1 MKLSKYIFPFFA
13 LFVLFADELFY
24 SFVSLTGGTLVS
36 GMKSREAIVIAAVA
50 FLMLFSDIIKGKL
63 SARNWKQLL
72 ALFVILVLY
81 VVTGFL
87 YPHDAI
93 YERYFAYLLVY
104 GAISIPAAYVG
115 MRLARERCKD
125 ELFKILPWVIIPV
138 VFVVF
143 LAIRSSANSGYL
155 LGWGDE
161 EDVFNYQNASYY
173 MSFCYAYCFFYVFL
187 MGNDKYVRQ
196 VGKGGK
202 AIMLL
207 LMFVCAIGC
216 IVGGGRGAFVYIV
229 FITAYLV
236 WRILHQKGRNNV
248 GTVILLI
255 VAAVVMAFLAMKL
268 DIFES
273 VGFTRV
279 SGSLT
284 EDEYRMEFMRKA
296 LAAFGDSPIIGHGVG
311 SIWWEVGFYSHNI
324 VTDLLVETGI
334 IGTLIAVYVLMKI
347 TVSLMKSS
355 KYDSLDMF
363 MLVVFLGALVHDT
376 FSGYWIAS
384 SKFFMM
390 FGYVYAKG
398 KQ

>member
-1 MKLSKYIFPFFA
+1 MKLSRYFFPLFA

-24 SFVSLTGGTLVS
+24 SFVAITGNTLDS
-36 GMKSREAIVIAAVA
+36 GMKSREAIIIAIIVYM
-50 FLMLFSDIIKGKL
+50 MLFFDILNKRL
-63 SARNWKQLL
+63 SSRNWKQLL
-72 ALFVILVLY
+72 VLFVILVLY
-81 VVTGFL
+81 VITGFM
-87 YPHDAI
+87 YPREGI
-93 YERYFAYLLVY
+93 YERYVAYLLTY
-104 GAISIPAAYVG
+104 GAISIPAGYVG

-125 ELFKILPWVIIPV
+125 ELFRILPFVIVPV

-143 LAIRSSANSGYL
+143 FAIRSSAVTGSL
-155 LGWGDE
+155 LGWGD

-187 MGNDKYVRQ
+187 MGNDQYLKS
-196 VGKGGK
+196 VGKVRK
-202 AIMLL
+202 FVMFL
-207 LMFVCAIGC
+207 LMFVCAVGC
-216 IVGGGRGAFVYIV
+216 LVGGGRGAFVYMV
-229 FITAYLV
+229 VITAYLV
-236 WRILHQKGRNNV
+236 WRILHLRGRNSI
-248 GTVILLI
+248 GLFFIL
-255 VAAVVMAFLAMKL
+255 VAASIAMVL
-268 DIFES
+268 LSSRLQIFES
-273 VGFTRV
+273 AGFERV

-284 EDEYRMEFMRKA
+284 EDEYRMEFMRNA

-324 VTDLLVETGI
+324 VTDFLVEVGI
-334 IGTLIAVYVLMKI
+334 IGTLVLLYVLIKMA
-347 TVSLMKSS
+347 VSLMKSS

-363 MLVVFLGALVHDT
+363 MLIVFLGALVHDT